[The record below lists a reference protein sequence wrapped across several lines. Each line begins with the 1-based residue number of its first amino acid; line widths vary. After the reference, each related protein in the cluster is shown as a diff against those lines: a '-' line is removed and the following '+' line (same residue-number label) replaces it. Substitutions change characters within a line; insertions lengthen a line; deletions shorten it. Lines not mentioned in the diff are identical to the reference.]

1 MCTYSSRAQRMTKKQ
16 ILAKAVKVVKLPLHF
31 IGLFTGQKSSRD
43 NPIIGSR
50 RLNKCG
56 LHVARVV
63 IAAGITK
70 FRYLCLTP
78 FMSRDE
84 RRAYAENG
92 FVLIENYLPQNEFD
106 ALNIEVRSMSN
117 VPARQMIQGDTLT
130 QRVLLNDEV
139 LAHAPACKSLVENK
153 SFLNRLSYTS
163 ARNSRPIMYVQRIKS
178 NALDAAADP
187 QRTLHSD
194 TFHAT
199 MKAWLFLDDVS
210 DLNGPFTCV
219 PGSQRLSIKH

>member
-1 MCTYSSRAQRMTKKQ
+1 M
-16 ILAKAVKVVKLPLHF
+16 
-31 IGLFTGQKSSRD
+31 
-43 NPIIGSR
+43 
-50 RLNKCG
+50 
-56 LHVARVV
+56 
-63 IAAGITK
+63 
-70 FRYLCLTP
+70 
-78 FMSRDE
+78 
-84 RRAYAENG
+84 
-92 FVLIENYLPQNEFD
+92 LIENYLPQNEFD

-163 ARNSRPIMYVQRIKS
+163 ARASRPIMSVQRIES

-199 MKAWLFLDDVS
+199 MKA
-210 DLNGPFTCV
+210 
-219 PGSQRLSIKH
+219 